1 MNIEQILDSAKIKL
15 GIESDYALAKHLEIS
30 QSAIS
35 KYRNKKQTL
44 DIEVCV
50 KLAKVLDTNP
60 LILIAEMEM
69 LRAHA
74 HHQDKK
80 VLFWNRYKRE
90 LALSR
95 QTVA

>member
-1 MNIEQILDSAKIKL
+1 MNIEQVLDSAKIKL
-15 GIESDYALAKHLEIS
+15 NIESDYALAKHLDIS

-35 KYRNKKQTL
+35 KYRKAGRTL
-44 DIEVCV
+44 DVEVCV
-50 KLAKVLDTNP
+50 KLATILDVNA

-95 QTVA
+95 QAVA